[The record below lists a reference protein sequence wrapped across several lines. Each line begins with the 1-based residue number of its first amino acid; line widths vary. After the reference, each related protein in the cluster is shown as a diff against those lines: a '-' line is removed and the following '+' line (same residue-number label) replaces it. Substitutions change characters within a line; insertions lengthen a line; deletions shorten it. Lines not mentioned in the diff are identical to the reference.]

1 MFDRPYKLSGTIHFY
16 EEMSGRPAKK
26 MACIKGGV
34 APMKESIIVQIFLP
48 EWAEIAFLGF

>member
-1 MFDRPYKLSGTIHFY
+1 M
-16 EEMSGRPAKK
+16 EGRPKK